1 MPTVTI
7 DGKSI
12 TVEPGTNLIQAAEKL
27 GIAIPYYCYHPGLS
41 IAGNCRMCL
50 VKMDKSPK
58 PIIACQ
64 TLCQDGMVI
73 DASSE
78 EVGKLREAV
87 LEFLLINHPLDCPVC
102 DQAGECWLQDYY
114 MEYGLYN
121 PTFNEQ
127 KVKKHYKA
135 TPIGPHV
142 MLDSERCIL
151 CSRCVRFT
159 DEISKTHELG
169 IFDRGDHSEIG
180 IYPGKELHNN
190 YSGNVVD
197 ICPVGALTDRD
208 FRFKCRVWYLE
219 ATDSVCPGCSQG
231 CNIQIHVNKERP
243 HHAQGERVMRLKP
256 RYHAEVNQWWMCDAG
271 RYGYK
276 FIDKERLLRPK
287 QKEEAAFK
295 EGSWDEI
302 LEALASSIASLFERY
317 EQNALGIC
325 LSPQL
330 ANEDLFM
337 AKKFLEEQLGLP
349 NITLLSPT
357 PEGDEDT
364 FLIKRDKNP
373 NARGAGAMELTKV
386 PFEEILQSIQKG
398 KIKGLYLFGQDL
410 VSLLGED
417 KTGEIFGKLEL
428 IVFQGSNSS
437 RTSELAHYCLPSA
450 TYAEKEGTFTNHAGR
465 VQRFWKALEPL
476 GDALPDAE
484 ILRRLA
490 FKMGSVFETE
500 SPEAIFSELAES
512 VSVFRGLSYASLGKE
527 GKVLPDDGKR
537 EGRAIR
543 HEKEDSRE

>member
-1 MPTVTI
+1 MPTLTI

-50 VKMDKSPK
+50 VKMEKSPK

-121 PTFNEQ
+121 PKFNEQ
-127 KVKKHYKA
+127 KVKKHFKA
-135 TPIGPHV
+135 APIGPNV
-142 MLDSERCIL
+142 ALDSERCIL

-159 DEISKTHELG
+159 DEISKSHELG

-180 IYPGKELHNN
+180 IYPGKEFDNP

-219 ATDSVCPGCSQG
+219 SADSVCNGCSQG
-231 CNIQIHVNKERP
+231 CNIQIHVNKDRP
-243 HHAQGERVMRLKP
+243 HHAKGERVMRLKP
-256 RYHAEVNQWWMCDAG
+256 RFNKEVNQWWMCDAG

-276 FIDKERLLRPK
+276 FIDRERLLEADWEDLLGQTAGALNAFFEKRG
-287 QKEEAAFK
+287 KEAF
-295 EGSWDEI
+295 SV
-302 LEALASSIASLFERY
+302 LV
-317 EQNALGIC
+317 
-325 LSPQL
+325 SPQL
-330 ANEDLFM
+330 ANEELFV
-337 AKKFLEEQLGLP
+337 AKKFFESLGLRQVA
-349 NITLLSPT
+349 LLSPN
-357 PEGDEDT
+357 PPGDEDD
-364 FLIKRDKNP
+364 FLIKSDKNP
-373 NARGAGAMELTKV
+373 NTRGAEAIGFSKISPQKLMEGIEKRT
-386 PFEEILQSIQKG
+386 
-398 KIKGLYLFGQDL
+398 IKGMYAFGQDVEAL
-410 VSLLGED
+410 FNGKNLTD
-417 KTGEIFGKLEL
+417 KLEL
-428 IVFQGSNSS
+428 LIFQGSNRNSTVS
-437 RTSELAHYCLPSA
+437 KAHFVLPSA

-476 GDALPDAE
+476 GASLPDAE
-484 ILRRLA
+484 ILRRLSE
-490 FKMGSVFETE
+490 KMGKPVAAGTPE
-500 SPEAIFSELAES
+500 SIFSALAGAIPA
-512 VSVFRGLSYASLGKE
+512 FRGLSYETLGKE
-527 GKVLPDDGKR
+527 GIK
-537 EGRAIR
+537 I
-543 HEKEDSRE
+543 